1 LIASVLDD
9 QVLEF
14 VNRNGSALVLADS
27 EQAFTSDAEYKC
39 TRRAATW
46 LDGRWFSNYNWI
58 DVNSEPYRDLALN
71 RLLAFEARAVTP
83 EYVIENVSPDQ
94 FADVL
99 SGITVGWLNLNN
111 ALTFQLQIGTGKA
124 LVTTYRFSNYGDDPY
139 ASHLLNAYIRYA
151 SGPKCRPAGQWRS
164 SAIMSQ

>member
-1 LIASVLDD
+1 
-9 QVLEF
+9 
-14 VNRNGSALVLADS
+14 
-27 EQAFTSDAEYKC
+27 
-39 TRRAATW
+39 
-46 LDGRWFSNYNWI
+46 
-58 DVNSEPYRDLALN
+58 
-71 RLLAFEARAVTP
+71 
-83 EYVIENVSPDQ
+83 
-94 FADVL
+94 
-99 SGITVGWLNLNN
+99 LNLNN